1 MDGVMTTDDRK
12 QFPSASNPEIPDSV
26 KRKANLCNFEFT
38 CNTTGR
44 CSLQETCKVEES
56 LSEFIVSITAKPLFD
71 CPYYVFFGTSHIC
84 TCPVRAYLHAH
95 RRC

>member
-1 MDGVMTTDDRK
+1 MTTDGRK
-12 QFPSASNPEIPDSV
+12 TLPSPSNREIPDYV
-26 KRKANLCNFEFT
+26 KRKANLCNFDFS

-56 LSEFIVSITAKPLFD
+56 LGENIVSVTTKPQFD

-84 TCPVRAYLHAH
+84 TCPVRVYLHANH
-95 RRC
+95 RC